1 MAARYTKAELYKLL
15 IEQGAEAN
23 AVGSLGMYVK
33 QNPLQ

>member
-1 MAARYTKAELYKLL
+1 MAARYAKAELCKLL